1 MNAALPD
8 FTGRAVLIT
17 GAAGDLGRAHAA
29 LFARLGAS
37 VVVNDTGVD
46 MSGANPDPQKVEWVA
61 ASLRELGAQA
71 VADTS
76 DVGSF
81 AGGAAA
87 VQRTIDEFGRID
99 ILINNAG
106 ILGTSPVDTVTEPE
120 LDAELRVHTV
130 GTVATMR
137 AAFPHMQAQGWGR
150 IVNTL
155 SEAALHTDLAT
166 GVAYSTAKSAVWGA
180 TMSGALAGRAHGIT
194 VNALSPGAR
203 TRMSSPFLDAQ
214 GVPDGLDLSPE
225 RVSEVVVGLCTDA
238 ARDFTGRVVHTAGGH
253 VREFVIKRVD
263 DTDLVL
269 RLREHTAAL
278 REQLSE

>member
-1 MNAALPD
+1 MDTAPTD
-8 FTGRAVLIT
+8 FKGRVVLVT
-17 GAAGDLGRAHAA
+17 GAAGDLGRAHAS

-37 VVVNDTGVD
+37 VVVNDTGVN
-46 MSGANPDPQKVEWVA
+46 MSGENPDPRKAEQVA
-61 ASLRELGAQA
+61 ASLRDLGARA
-71 VADTS
+71 VADVS

-87 VQRTIDEFGRID
+87 VRRAIDEFGRID

-106 ILGTSPVDTVTEPE
+106 ILGTSSVEKITEE
-120 LDAELRVHTV
+120 EFDAELRVHTV

-137 AAFPHMQAQGWGR
+137 AAFPHMRARGWGR

-166 GVAYSTAKSAVWGA
+166 GIAYSTAKSAVWGA

-203 TRMSSPFLDAQ
+203 TRMSSPFLDEQ
-214 GVPDGLDLSPE
+214 GVPEGLDLSPE
-225 RVSEVVVGLCTDA
+225 RVSEVVLGLCVDA
-238 ARDFTGRVVHTAGGH
+238 AGDINGRVVHTAGGH
-253 VREFVIKRVD
+253 VREFMIKRLD
-263 DTDLVL
+263 DTDMVL
-269 RLREHTAAL
+269 RLREHAAAL
-278 REQLSE
+278 RERLGT

>member
-137 AAFPHMQAQGWGR
+137 AAFRP
-150 IVNTL
+150 
-155 SEAALHTDLAT
+155 AATTSCPADIKSGTARRPT
-166 GVAYSTAKSAVWGA
+166 TPVAPVTK
-180 TMSGALAGRAHGIT
+180 M
-194 VNALSPGAR
+194 
-203 TRMSSPFLDAQ
+203 RMSTS
-214 GVPDGLDLSPE
+214 S
-225 RVSEVVVGLCTDA
+225 S
-238 ARDFTGRVVHTAGGH
+238 
-253 VREFVIKRVD
+253 
-263 DTDLVL
+263 
-269 RLREHTAAL
+269 
-278 REQLSE
+278 

>member
-1 MNAALPD
+1 MDLSGRVALV
-8 FTGRAVLIT
+8 TG
-17 GAAGDLGRAHAA
+17 GAGDLGRAHAT
-29 LFARLGAS
+29 LLARLGAA
-37 VVVNDTGVD
+37 VVVNDAGVD
-46 MSGANPDPQKVEWVA
+46 LSGAHPDPGKAEQVA
-61 ASLRELGAQA
+61 AKLRELGARA
-71 VADTS
+71 VAETS

-87 VQRTIDEFGRID
+87 VQKAIDEFGRLD

-106 ILGTSPVDTVTEPE
+106 ILGTAPLAEITEVA
-120 LDAELRVHTV
+120 LDRELRTHTV

-155 SEAALHTDLAT
+155 SEASLHTDLAT
-166 GVAYSTAKSAVWGA
+166 GIAYSTAKSAIWGA
-180 TMSGALAGRAHGIT
+180 TMSGALAGRGHGIT

-203 TRMSSPFLDAQ
+203 TRMSAPFLDAQ

-225 RVSEVVVGLCTDA
+225 RVSEVIVGLCADA
-238 ARDFTGRVVHTAGGH
+238 AGDISGRVVHTAGGH
-253 VREFVIKRVD
+253 VREFVIERLD
-263 DTDLVL
+263 DTDMVL

-278 REQLSE
+278 RAQLGS

>member
-1 MNAALPD
+1 MDTALSD
-8 FTGRAVLIT
+8 IKGRVVLVT
-17 GAAGDLGRAHAA
+17 GAAGDLGRAHAT

-46 MSGANPDPQKVEWVA
+46 MSGANPDPAKAERVD
-61 ASLRELGAQA
+61 ASLRDLGAQA

-76 DVGSF
+76 GVGSF

-87 VQRTIDEFGRID
+87 VQRAIDEFGRID

-106 ILGTSPVDTVTEPE
+106 ILGTSSVEEITEAE

-137 AAFPHMQAQGWGR
+137 AVFPHMRAQGWGR

-155 SEAALHTDLAT
+155 ADAALHTDLAT

-180 TMSGALAGRAHGIT
+180 AMSGALAGRAYGIT
-194 VNALSPGAR
+194 ANALSPGPGCPVP
-203 TRMSSPFLDAQ
+203 SSTSRASWK
-214 GVPDGLDLSPE
+214 VSISRLSG
-225 RVSEVVVGLCTDA
+225 S
-238 ARDFTGRVVHTAGGH
+238 
-253 VREFVIKRVD
+253 
-263 DTDLVL
+263 L
-269 RLREHTAAL
+269 R
-278 REQLSE
+278 